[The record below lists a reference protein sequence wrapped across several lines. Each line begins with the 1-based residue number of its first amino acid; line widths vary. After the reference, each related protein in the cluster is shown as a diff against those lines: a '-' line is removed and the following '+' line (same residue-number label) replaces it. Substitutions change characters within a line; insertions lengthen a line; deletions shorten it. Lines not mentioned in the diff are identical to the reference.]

1 MPRNIAKKMAI
12 KVDEKCKKCADRA
25 MWVCLAG
32 NVFLCVFK
40 AIVGVLS
47 GSLAVIADALHSGAD
62 VLVSAVAIITVY
74 LAKKPADKTHP
85 YGHGKTEFIGG
96 VFVGIVL
103 LVGASFIVV
112 SSIGHLLRK
121 FHQPSPH
128 FIALAAAAIS
138 IVVNE
143 MLFRWTFCAA
153 KHVNSAALE
162 AEAWDNRSDAFSSVP
177 VFFGVL
183 GAQFG
188 FRSLDP
194 LAALFVGILVGKI
207 AFELLSKNLHGL
219 MDVPLNS
226 NEIKRIKEV
235 VVDTAGVRGIDYLR
249 TRGMGRHYM
258 ADMQILVNASTTVEK
273 SNVIATKVRNALQ
286 QEIKH
291 LEDITIVC
299 KADTGKRKVQTH

>member
-1 MPRNIAKKMAI
+1 MVV
-12 KVDEKCKKCADRA
+12 KVDEKCKKCANRA

-40 AIVGVLS
+40 VIVGVLS

-62 VLVSAVAIITVY
+62 VLVAIVAIVTVH

-96 VFVGIVL
+96 VFVGIIL
-103 LVGASFIVV
+103 LLGASFITV
-112 SSIGHLLRK
+112 SSIGHLLRR
-121 FHQPSPH
+121 FHLPPPH

-143 MLFRWTFCAA
+143 MMFRWTICAA
-153 KHVNSAALE
+153 RRVNSAAIE
-162 AEAWDNRSDAFSSVP
+162 AEAWDNRSDAYSSIP

-188 FRSLDP
+188 FHSLDP
-194 LAALFVGILVGKI
+194 LAAMFVGILVGKI
-207 AFELLSKNLHGL
+207 AFELLNKNLHGL
-219 MDVPLNS
+219 MDVPLQS
-226 NEIKRIKEV
+226 KEIKRIKELV
-235 VVDTAGVRGIDYLR
+235 VATAGVKNIDYLR
-249 TRGMGRHYM
+249 TRGMGRHYI
-258 ADMQILVNASTTVEK
+258 ADLQILVNPKTTVEK
-273 SNVIATKVRNALQ
+273 SNAIATEIRNILRR
-286 QEIKH
+286 EIRH

-299 KADTGKRKVQTH
+299 KADTEKQRVQTH

>member
-1 MPRNIAKKMAI
+1 
-12 KVDEKCKKCADRA
+12 

-40 AIVGVLS
+40 VIVGVIS

-62 VLVSAVAIITVY
+62 VLVSVVAIITVY
-74 LAKKPADKTHP
+74 LAKRPADKTHP

-96 VFVGIVL
+96 VFVGIIL
-103 LVGASFIVV
+103 LVGASFITV
-112 SSIGHLLRK
+112 SSIGHLLK
-121 FHQPSPH
+121 SAHQPPPH

-143 MLFRWTFCAA
+143 MLFKWTICAA
-153 KHVNSAALE
+153 KRVNSAALE
-162 AEAWDNRSDAFSSVP
+162 AEGWDNRSDAYSSVP

-219 MDVPLNS
+219 MDVPLHS
-226 NEIKRIKEV
+226 NEIKHIKELV
-235 VVDTAGVRGIDYLR
+235 VATGGVEDIDYLR

-258 ADMQILVNASTTVEK
+258 ADMQILVNAKTTVEK
-273 SNVIATKVRNALQ
+273 SNAITA
-286 QEIKH
+286 EIRSTLRREIQH

-299 KADTGKRKVQTH
+299 RADTGKQRIQTN